1 MRFVAYLCLA
11 LCIPASMIRAQE
23 QPKFSPAQ
31 QEVLDAHKARIA
43 ASERHDFATWSRYV
57 ADDCIFSDDDGVLH
71 TKANSLEQWGK
82 VPPEYDYD
90 VNPGDFLVHV
100 YGSTAVI
107 NLQVTIHEQ
116 FADADIVTGQ
126 RTTETYVKQN
136 GSWLLIA
143 KQWSNLPVNF
153 RKPVA
158 VDASVYKDYVGEYEW
173 RPGNVETVV
182 VKDGKL
188 WSQMGDMAEYLP
200 SGVDTFFLKEGD
212 LATFEFSRD
221 ARGHVIGYTYR
232 RIDGQEIHVKKIK

>member
-1 MRFVAYLCLA
+1 MRYFASLFFA
-11 LCIPASMIRAQE
+11 LCMSVSMIHATDQGKLAPAELEVVNVRA
-23 QPKFSPAQ
+23 
-31 QEVLDAHKARIA
+31 ARHEAVRKRDA
-43 ASERHDFATWSRYV
+43 ASWSRYV